1 MASFK
6 DKAGREWSI
15 QLDAL
20 SILKVRE
27 ESDSRFMLG
36 DESEE
41 DNTCTRLGD
50 DPITLCMVLYSLCE
64 QQVKSEG
71 LDRDTFLRA
80 VVGDGDTIQAAGEAL
95 VAAIVNFTQP
105 RKRRLLEAVVKKQ
118 RAVEDMGTTMALAKM
133 DDPTVTDKI
142 RHLLAKQM
150 DDAINNALMPPAKPS
165 DLQDLSDSTP
175 AA

>member
-15 QLDAL
+15 QLDSL

-27 ESDSRFMLG
+27 ECDPRFMLG

-64 QQVKSEG
+64 QQVKSAG
-71 LDRDTFLRA
+71 LERDTFLKS
-80 VVGDGDTIQAAGEAL
+80 VLCDGDTIQAAGEAL
-95 VAAIVNFTQP
+95 VAAIINFTQP
-105 RKRRLLEAVVKKQ
+105 RKRRLLEAIVKKQ
-118 RAVEDMGTTMALAKM
+118 KAVEELGVTMALAKI
-133 DDPTVTDKI
+133 DDPATTEK
-142 RHLLAKQM
+142 LKSLMATKM
-150 DDAINNALMPPAKPS
+150 DAAIDRALTPPEKPF
-165 DLQDLSDSTP
+165 DS
-175 AA
+175 ADS